1 MSEQDGQL
9 AEKMARPYGA
19 WKPTQNAVDL
29 KVLGKLCEESAE
41 LSSALAR
48 CIIQGIDEK
57 EPTTGKVNRVWL
69 QEEIADVLV
78 NIQLTVEHFCLD
90 EGFMSERIHSKLD
103 KLQAWQQGE

>member
-1 MSEQDGQL
+1 MSEQDETR
-9 AEKMARPYGA
+9 AYGA
-19 WKPTQNAVDL
+19 WKPTQNSVDL
-29 KVLGKLCEESAE
+29 KVLGKLCEESTE
-41 LSSALAR
+41 LGSALAR

-90 EGFMSERIHSKLD
+90 EGFMSERIDNKFSKL
-103 KLQAWQQGE
+103 LAWQQED